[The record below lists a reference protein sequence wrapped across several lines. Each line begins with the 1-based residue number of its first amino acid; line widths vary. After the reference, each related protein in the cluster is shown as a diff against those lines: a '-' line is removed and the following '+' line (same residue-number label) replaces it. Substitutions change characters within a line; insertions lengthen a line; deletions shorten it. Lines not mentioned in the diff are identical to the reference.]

1 MYFTTDEKIKEGD
14 KVLHDGEV
22 KTAILLGMFLGF
34 KWKDAD
40 KDRYEHF
47 NKNNLPRKIVAT
59 TNPELWKPSM
69 IRRGDGCP
77 FYLQKNG
84 LYQATDEHGTETL
97 DVKLTEIPKI
107 DIPFIE
113 FYIKAYNRGKP
124 ITEVLLEQP
133 ISYMESEFHKVEVQY
148 KQQLTRRANGSVV
161 IYLEEEK
168 KYTREELK
176 IAVRDTLWGAK
187 GFSPMGQDDYDDFDK
202 YFNER
207 FPE

>member
-1 MYFTTDEKIKEGD
+1 MKCAGVNAHNEILTKKGQA
-14 KVLHDGEV
+14 GERGWHRSNV
-22 KTAILLGMFLGF
+22 
-34 KWKDAD
+34 
-40 KDRYEHF
+40 
-47 NKNNLPRKIVAT
+47 RKIVAT
-59 TNPELWKPSM
+59 TNPELWVNKQ
-69 IRRGDGCP
+69 CET
-77 FYLQKNG
+77 YKK
-84 LYQATDEHGTETL
+84 EHCGGHCCS
-97 DVKLTEIPKI
+97 VPKI

-113 FYIKAYNRGKP
+113 FYIKAYNKGNP
-124 ITEVLLEQP
+124 ITEVLLEQSV
-133 ISYMESEFHKVEVQY
+133 SYMENDFHKVEVQY